1 MVRSFSWS
9 DYFKKCFHL
18 ISKWLRDNVSDD
30 YIQHKRYVAS
40 LNFPTKFH
48 TYNYCDL
55 NIRCKIKSN
64 NKQFRGDLISW
75 GMLKLYLVLSQCN
88 YFLSLDNVIGKFIT
102 FMSSLPLTGIYFVC
116 RNLKTKLTKQ
126 YGPAFDGRFLL
137 QVVCSFNKKKIVIHE
152 LLILYY
158 YMRNFCNLI
167 GLEQ

>member
-1 MVRSFSWS
+1 
-9 DYFKKCFHL
+9 
-18 ISKWLRDNVSDD
+18 
-30 YIQHKRYVAS
+30 
-40 LNFPTKFH
+40 
-48 TYNYCDL
+48 
-55 NIRCKIKSN
+55 
-64 NKQFRGDLISW
+64 
-75 GMLKLYLVLSQCN
+75 MLKLYLVLSQCN